1 MRGRCTAAS
10 SGVLESHCSGR
21 EFSPPLLLPP
31 AGGAKSLSGRCHDLP
46 QLQEKKI
53 IVLND
58 AGFELNHLIQQ
69 SSKLRIWAR
78 SRLWAQVLAAM
89 AIGVGTGTL
98 LGPAAGLVQPTTAK
112 MIGDWLALP
121 GQLFLGLIAIV
132 LVPLVFSS
140 IVSGLA
146 GVPSN
151 EAMRK
156 LGVRLGLFIVS
167 TTFMAAWIGISLAQL
182 FEPGMGMDLPVDKL
196 PQPATAA
203 SGFDLGRLPDMVA
216 GVLPT
221 NPAASVIQGDLLAIV
236 ILAVLTGVAATQIQK
251 EKAAP
256 FLALLDSLMSISM
269 TIVKWA
275 MLLSPLAVFGL
286 MAQLMIQIGLDSLL
300 GLLSYVGTVL
310 LGLVL
315 LFVIYAIFLRLIG
328 GLGFRSFLKVAGPN
342 LLLAFSTS
350 SSSAVMPS
358 TIQTARQFQV
368 PDEVAHL
375 VIPLG
380 ATMNMAGTALYQS
393 VAILFLAQISG
404 VDLSVTETMLL
415 VGTLVASSI
424 GAPGTPGVSIA
435 ILASVAAGFGIPAT
449 GLVIILGVDRLLD
462 MSRTVVN
469 VTGDITAAVIMKN
482 TLA

>member
-1 MRGRCTAAS
+1 MSDEPRS
-10 SGVLESHCSGR
+10 
-21 EFSPPLLLPP
+21 
-31 AGGAKSLSGRCHDLP
+31 
-46 QLQEKKI
+46 
-53 IVLND
+53 
-58 AGFELNHLIQQ
+58 ELTHLIQQ
-69 SSKLRIWAR
+69 STKLRIWAS
-78 SRLWAQVLAAM
+78 SRLWAQVLIAM
-89 AIGVGTGTL
+89 VIGVGTGIL
-98 LGPAAGLVQPTTAK
+98 LGPAAGWVPPAK
-112 MIGDWLALP
+112 AEMIGDWLALP

-132 LVPLVFSS
+132 LVPLVFAS

-167 TTFMAAWIGISLAQL
+167 TTFAAAWIGIYLARL
-182 FEPGMGMDLPVDKL
+182 FKPGEGLELPVEKVQADV
-196 PQPATAA
+196 QT
-203 SGFDLGRLPDMVA
+203 FDVTRLPDLVA

-236 ILAVLTGVAATQIQK
+236 ILAVLTGVAVNQIRQ

-256 FLALLDSLMSISM
+256 ILALLDSLMSISM

-286 MAQLMIQIGLDSLL
+286 MAQLMIQIGPNSLL
-300 GLLSYVGTVL
+300 GLLNYVGTVL

-315 LFVIYAIFLRLIG
+315 LFLIYALLLKWVG
-328 GLGFRSFLKVAGPN
+328 GLDLRSFVRIAGPN

-358 TIQTARQFQV
+358 TIQTARKLQV
-368 PDEVAHL
+368 PDDVANL
-375 VIPLG
+375 VVPLG

-404 VDLSVTETMLL
+404 VDLSLAETVLL

-435 ILASVAAGFGIPAT
+435 ILASVAAGFGIPAS

-469 VTGDITAAVIMKN
+469 VTGDITAAVLMKKV
-482 TLA
+482 LA

>member
-1 MRGRCTAAS
+1 M
-10 SGVLESHCSGR
+10 
-21 EFSPPLLLPP
+21 
-31 AGGAKSLSGRCHDLP
+31 
-46 QLQEKKI
+46 
-53 IVLND
+53 
-58 AGFELNHLIQQ
+58 
-69 SSKLRIWAR
+69 
-78 SRLWAQVLAAM
+78 
-89 AIGVGTGTL
+89 L
-98 LGPAAGLVQPTTAK
+98 LGPAAGMVQPTTAG

-132 LVPLVFSS
+132 LVPLVFAS

-151 EAMRK
+151 QAMRK

-167 TTFMAAWIGISLAQL
+167 TTFVAAWIGISLVQL
-182 FEPGMGMDLPVDKL
+182 FEPGMGLKL
-196 PQPATAA
+196 PPETMQSPEGAPQT
-203 SGFDLGRLPDMVA
+203 FDLTRLPDIVA

-221 NPAASVIQGDLLAIV
+221 NPAASVMQGDLLAIV
-236 ILAVLTGVAATQIQK
+236 ILAVLTGVAATQVRR

-256 FLALLDSLMSISM
+256 LLALLDSLMSISM

-286 MAQLMIQIGLDSLL
+286 MAQLMIQIGLESLL
-300 GLLSYVGTVL
+300 GLLNYVGTVL
-310 LGLVL
+310 LGLTL
-315 LFVIYAIFLRLIG
+315 LFLIYALFLRLIG
-328 GLGFRSFLKVAGPN
+328 GLDFRSFIKVAGPN

-358 TIQTARQFQV
+358 TIQTARKFHV
-368 PDEVAHL
+368 PDDVANL

-404 VDLSVTETMLL
+404 VGLSPAETLLL

-482 TLA
+482 TLT

>member
-1 MRGRCTAAS
+1 MVNETRF
-10 SGVLESHCSGR
+10 
-21 EFSPPLLLPP
+21 EF
-31 AGGAKSLSGRCHDLP
+31 A
-46 QLQEKKI
+46 
-53 IVLND
+53 
-58 AGFELNHLIQQ
+58 HLIEQ
-69 SSKLRIWAR
+69 SSKLRLWAR
-78 SRLWAQVLAAM
+78 SRLWAQVLIAM
-89 AIGVGTGTL
+89 VMGVGTGAL
-98 LGPAAGLVQPTTAK
+98 LGPAAGLVPPSTAGI
-112 MIGDWLALP
+112 IGDWLALP

-146 GVPSN
+146 GVASN
-151 EAMRK
+151 QAMRK
-156 LGVRLGLFIVS
+156 LGTRLGLFIVS
-167 TTFMAAWIGISLAQL
+167 TTFVAAWIGISLAQL
-182 FEPGMGMDLPVDKL
+182 FEPGMDLELPIEKL
-196 PQPATAA
+196 PPPAGAA
-203 SGFDLGRLPDMVA
+203 QSFDLARLPDLVA

-236 ILAVLTGVAATQIQK
+236 ILAVLTGVAATQIRK

-256 FLALLDSLMSISM
+256 LLALLDSLMSISM
-269 TIVKWA
+269 TVVKWA

-286 MAQLMIQIGLDSLL
+286 MAQLMIQIGLESLF
-300 GLLSYVGTVL
+300 GLLNYVGTVL
-310 LGLVL
+310 LGLAF
-315 LFVIYAIFLRLIG
+315 LFVIYALFLKLIG
-328 GLGFRSFLKVAGPN
+328 GLGFRSFIKAAGPN

-358 TIQTARQFQV
+358 TIQTARKLKV
-368 PDEVAHL
+368 PDEVASL

-404 VDLSVTETMLL
+404 VDLSVPETLLL

-435 ILASVAAGFGIPAT
+435 ILASVATGFGIPAT

-482 TLA
+482 TLKEK

>member
-1 MRGRCTAAS
+1 MS
-10 SGVLESHCSGR
+10 
-21 EFSPPLLLPP
+21 
-31 AGGAKSLSGRCHDLP
+31 DD
-46 QLQEKKI
+46 KK
-53 IVLND
+53 
-58 AGFELNHLIQQ
+58 FELSRLIQQ
-69 SSKLRIWAR
+69 STKLRIWAR

-89 AIGVGTGTL
+89 VIGIGTGML
-98 LGPAAGLVQPTTAK
+98 LGPTAGLVRPAVAL
-112 MIGDWLALP
+112 MIGNWLALP

-140 IVSGLA
+140 IVGGLA
-146 GVPSN
+146 GAPSN
-151 EAMRK
+151 QALRQ
-156 LGVRLGLFIVS
+156 LGLRLGLFIVT
-167 TTFMAAWIGISLAQL
+167 TTFLAAWIGIWLAQL
-182 FEPGMGMDLPVDKL
+182 LAPGQGLTLPVEQVAV
-196 PQPATAA
+196 PPS
-203 SGFDLGRLPDMVA
+203 SGQSFDLARLPDLMT

-221 NPAASVIQGDLLAIV
+221 NPAASVLQGDLLAIV
-236 ILAVLTGVAATQIQK
+236 ILAVLTGIAITQVQR
-251 EKAAP
+251 ERAAP
-256 FLALLDSLMSISM
+256 VLALLDSLMSISM

-286 MAQLMIQIGLDSLL
+286 MAQLMIQIGPDSLL

-315 LFVIYAIFLRLIG
+315 LLLIYAIFLRLFG
-328 GLGFRSFLKVAGPN
+328 GLGFGAFVKIAGPN

-358 TIQTARQFQV
+358 TIQTARKLQV
-368 PDEVAHL
+368 PEDIANL

-404 VDLSVTETMLL
+404 VELTLAETLLL

-435 ILASVAAGFGIPAT
+435 ILASVAAGFGIPAA
-449 GLVIILGVDRLLD
+449 GLAIILGVDRILD

-469 VTGDITAAVIMKN
+469 VTGDITAAVVMKKALVRAG
-482 TLA
+482 LAEPSTAAGIAAGNFRGEQSP

>member
-1 MRGRCTAAS
+1 MTDD
-10 SGVLESHCSGR
+10 H
-21 EFSPPLLLPP
+21 
-31 AGGAKSLSGRCHDLP
+31 K
-46 QLQEKKI
+46 
-53 IVLND
+53 
-58 AGFELNHLIQQ
+58 FELSRLVQQ
-69 SSKLRIWAR
+69 STKLRIWAR

-89 AIGVGTGTL
+89 VIGIGTGML
-98 LGPAAGLVQPTTAK
+98 LGPTAGLVQPAVAL
-112 MIGDWLALP
+112 MIGNWLALP

-140 IVSGLA
+140 IVGGLA
-146 GVPSN
+146 GAPSN
-151 EAMRK
+151 QALRQ
-156 LGVRLGLFIVS
+156 LGVRLGLFIVG
-167 TTFMAAWIGISLAQL
+167 TTFLSAWIGIWLTQL
-182 FEPGMGMDLPVDKL
+182 IAPGRGLELPVGQVAV
-196 PQPATAA
+196 QPSSAQ
-203 SGFDLGRLPDMVA
+203 SFDLARLPDLMT

-221 NPAASVIQGDLLAIV
+221 NPAASVLQGDLLAIV
-236 ILAVLTGVAATQIQK
+236 ILAVLTGIAITQIQR
-251 EKAAP
+251 ERAAP
-256 FLALLDSLMSISM
+256 VLALLDSLMSISM

-286 MAQLMIQIGLDSLL
+286 MAQLMIQIGPDSLL

-315 LFVIYAIFLRLIG
+315 LLLIYAIFLRLFG
-328 GLGFRSFLKVAGPN
+328 GLGFGTFVQIAGPN

-358 TIQTARQFQV
+358 TIQTARKLEV
-368 PDEVAHL
+368 PADIANL

-404 VDLSVTETMLL
+404 VELTLAETLLL

-435 ILASVAAGFGIPAT
+435 ILASVAAGFGIPAA
-449 GLVIILGVDRLLD
+449 GLAIILGVDRILD

-469 VTGDITAAVIMKN
+469 VTGDITAAVVMKKALVRAG
-482 TLA
+482 LAEPSPAAGTATKEVKAGDAP